1 MTTTDI
7 TTFDFAP
14 GMSLRSVSHEGQ
26 PWFIAKDVCEALG
39 YSNPSD
45 ALTKHVDADERSSLA
60 LRYGTQGNPNRAVI
74 NESGLYSLILRSQKP
89 EAKKFQ
95 KWVTSVVLPSLRSS
109 GLYITGQEKPIP
121 EDISLADLQAQQ
133 AELAAKV
140 SAKLAEMAEA
150 QTLSWAKSREEKQ
163 ARRDGFRLLRGR

>member
-95 KWVTSVVLPSLRSS
+95 KWVTSVVLPSLRSG
-109 GLYITGQEKPIP
+109 GLYYTGQEKV
-121 EDISLADLQAQQ
+121 DLASMNYEQAQTHI
-133 AELAAKV
+133 AELKAKV
-140 SAKLAEMAEA
+140 SEAEA
-150 QTLSWAKSREEKQ
+150 IRWAKSREEKQ